1 VPPLAARAR
10 QHGRAVHS
18 RAAGAAGGAAGGAEG
33 GAAGGAAAL
42 SHIDAE
48 GKAAM
53 VDVSAKVATGR
64 SATAEAVVA
73 LGEVAYGALTAAGGG
88 AGGGSAGGGGGGAG
102 AGNAKGDV
110 LGVARVAGVLGAK
123 RTAELI
129 PLCHPLALSHVSVDF
144 ELRPPPACEVVIRAR
159 ARCVGATGVEM
170 EALTAAGVAALTVY
184 DMCKAASKGIVI
196 REVRLL
202 EKTGGKSGTWRAPDS
217 PPPPPTDPS
226 A

>member
-1 VPPLAARAR
+1 
-10 QHGRAVHS
+10 
-18 RAAGAAGGAAGGAEG
+18 
-33 GAAGGAAAL
+33 
-42 SHIDAE
+42 
-48 GKAAM
+48 M
-53 VDVSAKVATGR
+53 
-64 SATAEAVVA
+64 
-73 LGEVAYGALTAAGGG
+73 
-88 AGGGSAGGGGGGAG
+88 
-102 AGNAKGDV
+102 
-110 LGVARVAGVLGAK
+110 LGAK

-144 ELRPPPACEVVIRAR
+144 ELRPPPACEGVIRAS

-202 EKTGGKSGTWRAPDS
+202 EKTGGKSGTWRAPDL

>member
-1 VPPLAARAR
+1 MPPLAARAR

-18 RAAGAAGGAAGGAEG
+18 RAAGAAGGAAGGTEG

-73 LGEVAYGALTAAGGG
+73 LGEVAYGALTAA
-88 AGGGSAGGGGGGAG
+88 GGGAG

-144 ELRPPPACEVVIRAR
+144 ELRPPPACEVVIRAS

-202 EKTGGKSGTWRAPDS
+202 EKTGGKSGTWRAPRGD
-217 PPPPPTDPS
+217 D
-226 A
+226 

>member
-1 VPPLAARAR
+1 MPPLAARAR

-18 RAAGAAGGAAGGAEG
+18 RAA

-73 LGEVAYGALTAAGGG
+73 LGEVAYGALTAG
-88 AGGGSAGGGGGGAG
+88 GGGGGGAG

-144 ELRPPPACEVVIRAR
+144 ELRPPPACEVVIRAS

-202 EKTGGKSGTWRAPDS
+202 EKTGGKSGTWRAPRGDH
-217 PPPPPTDPS
+217 
-226 A
+226 

>member
-1 VPPLAARAR
+1 MTPTAQPDAPPIPTMPSAAVA
-10 QHGRAVHS
+10 QG
-18 RAAGAAGGAAGGAEG
+18 GAAGGAAGGAE
-33 GAAGGAAAL
+33 GGAAAL

-73 LGEVAYGALTAAGGG
+73 LGEVAYGALTAGGGGGG
-88 AGGGSAGGGGGGAG
+88 AGGGGAGGVGAGGGGGGAG

-144 ELRPPPACEVVIRAR
+144 ELRPPPACEVVIRAS

-202 EKTGGKSGTWRAPDS
+202 EKTGGKSGTWRAPRGDH
-217 PPPPPTDPS
+217 
-226 A
+226 